1 MKKDD
6 QTEFGLHGETGELY
20 MLNKQERTL
29 TIEVLK
35 LTLATTA
42 GREFLKERF
51 GREGIQIAANLL
63 EEMGIKLG
71 NSAGHKPRL
80 VS

>member
-1 MKKDD
+1 MKKHD
-6 QTEFGLHGETGELY
+6 QTEFGNRGETGDLY
-20 MLNKQERTL
+20 MLNKKERKL

-35 LTLATTA
+35 LTLATKT
-42 GREFLKERF
+42 GREFLKQRF

-63 EEMGIKLG
+63 EEMGIKAG
-71 NSAGHKPRL
+71 NSAEQKPSV